1 MAPARAHLR
10 LVRPC
15 SHRLTTPELHAL
27 VGRALGAVTNE
38 RAEGRTWVRRDPRR
52 AAALLGRLQQQRLID
67 LAEDCERYW
76 LCADVAELERA
87 LRQELGHG

>member
-15 SHRLTTPELHAL
+15 STKLTTPELHAL
-27 VGRALGAVTNE
+27 FGRAIGAVTNE
-38 RAEGRTWVRRDPRR
+38 RAEGRKWIRDDPPR
-52 AAALLGRLQQQRLID
+52 AAALLGRLQQRRLID
-67 LAEDCERYW
+67 LAEDSARFW
-76 LCADVAELERA
+76 LCPDVAELERA